1 MTDTLETPGARWQ
14 TTYEHAFQTGSLR
27 KRSEVTC
34 CNCGI
39 KVPYTESWVVVPYG
53 AHGNKLPL
61 PVFVHCRSCSLIL
74 DPQVA
79 YRRAYGKDPEAG
91 LPDPEKVER
100 EKELNEYLANLEREP
115 EAT

>member
-1 MTDTLETPGARWQ
+1 MTDLETPGARWQ

-39 KVPYTESWVVVPYG
+39 KVPYVESWVVVPYG
-53 AHGNKLPL
+53 IHGNKLPL

-79 YRRAYGKDPEAG
+79 YRRAYGKDPEAA
-91 LPDPEKVER
+91 LPDPEKVVR
-100 EKELNEYLANLEREP
+100 EKELNEYLANLEQEP
-115 EAT
+115 E